1 MFSKGRV
8 ILICC
13 SLSPNWLGN
22 INKTIQADQK
32 KLWLVA
38 AAFVGLNRRA
48 GDIAIGAKNTTIA
61 F

>member
-13 SLSPNWLGN
+13 SLLPNWLGN
-22 INKTIQADQK
+22 INKTIKAYQK
-32 KLWLVA
+32 IQWLVT
-38 AAFVGLNRRA
+38 AAFVGLNWRA
-48 GDIAIGAKNTTIA
+48 WDITIRAKNTTIA